1 MNIADHYKA
10 GDMSNADMLAELL
23 KVNKSTLG
31 TQGKKQFEQI
41 TSSLY
46 PTMCQKLFATAT
58 ANYDVANY
66 DTAISNL
73 DQIMQM
79 DQGYNDGKAMLLL
92 AQCYEK
98 QNKTGNHN
106 TAVEFLFLGPIRNII
121 HNKIS

>member
-79 DQGYNDGKAMLLL
+79 
-92 AQCYEK
+92 EK
-98 QNKTGNHN
+98 QCSFLHN
-106 TAVEFLFLGPIRNII
+106 AMKNRIRQTRLIHTIRRLSISTAEKKRLQQRKR
-121 HNKIS
+121 H